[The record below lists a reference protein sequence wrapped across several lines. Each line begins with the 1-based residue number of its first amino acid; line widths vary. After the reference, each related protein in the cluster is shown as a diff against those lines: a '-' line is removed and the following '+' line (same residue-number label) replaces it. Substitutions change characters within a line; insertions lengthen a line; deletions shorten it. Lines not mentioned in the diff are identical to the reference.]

1 MEAKS
6 KEFEKIS
13 RISHGKIPVSEDSPV
28 FNLFAQRREIAR
40 KIQEDDFN
48 EDSRQYAF
56 EVFYSIEDRI
66 KEYLY
71 L

>member
-1 MEAKS
+1 MEVIS
-6 KEFEKIS
+6 KQIEKIS
-13 RISHGKIPVSEDSPV
+13 RISHGKIPVAEDSPV

-40 KIQEDDFN
+40 KIKEGDFN
-48 EDSRQYAF
+48 EDSGQYAF
-56 EVFYSIEDRI
+56 EVLYSIEDRI